1 MRYRI
6 GPSWFRAFL
15 LAACLTACGDDD
27 GSLLDAGHD
36 AGAPDAGSLD
46 AGDDAGSDDDG
57 GTDGGALDAGSDAGS
72 DAGPHDAGPPAL
84 LDVSHD
90 RELRAIWLSTVF
102 RLDFPS
108 AVGIGPAQARAELIA
123 IADVCRAAG
132 INAIF
137 LQVRP
142 ESDALYASTLEP
154 WSRFLTDVQ
163 GVGPGWDPLG
173 LLLEIAHE
181 RGIEVH
187 AWVNPY
193 RALTSTSV
201 ATAASHVTQR
211 FPDAAITYNNA
222 VVMNPADAAVRAHVV
237 SVVTEIVREYDVD
250 GVVFDDYF
258 YPYSDG
264 TPFPDSASYQAYVDA
279 GGVLSLADWRRDN
292 VNQLVSAVSAAI
304 KAEKPWVMWGIAPFG
319 IYRPGMPPGVTG
331 TDAYTVLAA
340 DSVRWISEGW
350 VDYLAPQLYWSTVST
365 GQPFGALVS
374 WWADLA
380 PPGRFVIPS
389 LGLYRTGAEWT
400 TTEFETEVA
409 LTRAERPR
417 TAGNT
422 WFRYQTLA
430 QNTRG
435 ERAML
440 AGLYATPARP
450 PAVIETAGDVVEP
463 PVVMRTA
470 GNVTLSHPSPTTIRG
485 YAVYRDVAGS
495 FEIDRWVP
503 SSAPSTSL
511 GRGRWAIS
519 AIARGG
525 AESQGVEV
533 LVP

>member
-1 MRYRI
+1 M
-6 GPSWFRAFL
+6 SL
-15 LAACLTACGDDD
+15 TTACGDDD
-27 GSLLDAGHD
+27 GMQLDAGFDAGGHEEDDAGPPD
-36 AGAPDAGSLD
+36 AGADEDAGTD
-46 AGDDAGSDDDG
+46 AGG
-57 GTDGGALDAGSDAGS
+57 LDAGSDAGEP
-72 DAGPHDAGPPAL
+72 DAGPDAGALDGGPPAL

-90 RELRAIWLSTVF
+90 RELRAMWLSTVF

-108 AVGIGPAQARAELIA
+108 AAGVGATQARAELTA

-137 LQVRP
+137 FQVRP

-201 ATAASHVTQR
+201 TPAASHVTQR
-211 FPDAAITYNNA
+211 FPDAAITYGGA
-222 VVMNPADAAVRAHVV
+222 VVMNPAADAVRAHIVA
-237 SVVTEIVREYDVD
+237 VVTEIVREYDVD

-258 YPYSDG
+258 YPYPRPG
-264 TPFPDSASYQAYVDA
+264 EPPFADSESYQAYVDA
-279 GGVLSLADWRRDN
+279 GGVLSLGDWRRDN
-292 VNQLVSAVSAAI
+292 VNRLVAGVSDAI
-304 KAEKPWVMWGIAPFG
+304 KTEKPWVMWGIAPFG
-319 IYRPGMPPGVTG
+319 IYRPGMPPGVAG
-331 TDAYTVLAA
+331 TDAYEVLAA

-350 VDYLAPQLYWSTVST
+350 VDYLAPQLYWSTVSSQ
-365 GQPFGALVS
+365 QPFGALVS

-389 LGLYRTGAEWT
+389 LALHREGAEWNAA
-400 TTEFETEVA
+400 EFERQVM
-409 LTRAERPR
+409 LTRAEAPR

-422 WFRYQTLA
+422 WFRYRMLA
-430 QNTRG
+430 NDLHG
-435 ERAML
+435 SRAMM
-440 AGLYATPARP
+440 ARVYSTPARP
-450 PAVIETAGDVVEP
+450 PAVIETAGDAVEP

-485 YAVYRDVAGS
+485 YAVYRDVDGS
-495 FEIDRWVP
+495 FEIDRWIP
-503 SSAPSTSL
+503 AGSPATSL